1 MDKKAVFKKY
11 EMHQPL
17 LLPPS
22 IEELIPENHIVRVL
36 NDVIENMDLDFL
48 YKCYEGGGASSF
60 HPEMMLKVLIYA
72 YTQKIFS
79 CRNIAKALRENI
91 NFMWLSGNNRPDF
104 RTINRFRLK
113 IKDSIDDI
121 FSELLQFLSDKG
133 YITLSN
139 YFIDGTKIEA
149 NANKYSYVWRK
160 STARYKNGLQNKVR
174 QLLEEIDML
183 NEEENKNYGD
193 KDLEELGEDA
203 FITSEM
209 LEQTVS
215 KINEKINKN
224 SVEKK
229 SYKKAKTKI
238 EKDYLPR
245 LKKYEN
251 YEKVLNGRN
260 SFSKTDND
268 ATFMRPKDN
277 PMKKSQLKPCYNVQI
292 GTENQF
298 VVGFSIH
305 QKAGDTSVMIPH
317 LKKLNKTLKGKMPEN
332 IVSDGA
338 YGSEENYT
346 YLEEQSI
353 NAYVKYNYFHLEKK
367 DKFKNNVFRVENL
380 SYDNQKDEFICPNN
394 KRLKYVY
401 TRDYKTDNGYLTTRR
416 FYQCEDCTDCV
427 FRSECHRSKY
437 NRKISINHELNQM
450 KKRARDN
457 LNSDKGIELRKK
469 RGVEV
474 EAVFGQ
480 IKNNFG
486 FRRFSLRGLKK
497 VNAEWGIL
505 SMAHNIKKMALIEAK

>member
-36 NDVIENMDLDFL
+36 NDVVENMDLDFL

-113 IKDSIDDI
+113 IQDSIDDI
-121 FSELLQFLSDKG
+121 FSELLQFLSNKG

-183 NEEENKNYGD
+183 NEEENNNYGD

-203 FITSEM
+203 LITSEM

-224 SVEKK
+224 NVEKK

-238 EKDYLPR
+238 EKD
-245 LKKYEN
+245 
-251 YEKVLNGRN
+251 
-260 SFSKTDND
+260 
-268 ATFMRPKDN
+268 
-277 PMKKSQLKPCYNVQI
+277 
-292 GTENQF
+292 
-298 VVGFSIH
+298 
-305 QKAGDTSVMIPH
+305 
-317 LKKLNKTLKGKMPEN
+317 
-332 IVSDGA
+332 
-338 YGSEENYT
+338 
-346 YLEEQSI
+346 
-353 NAYVKYNYFHLEKK
+353 
-367 DKFKNNVFRVENL
+367 
-380 SYDNQKDEFICPNN
+380 
-394 KRLKYVY
+394 
-401 TRDYKTDNGYLTTRR
+401 
-416 FYQCEDCTDCV
+416 
-427 FRSECHRSKY
+427 
-437 NRKISINHELNQM
+437 
-450 KKRARDN
+450 
-457 LNSDKGIELRKK
+457 
-469 RGVEV
+469 
-474 EAVFGQ
+474 
-480 IKNNFG
+480 
-486 FRRFSLRGLKK
+486 
-497 VNAEWGIL
+497 
-505 SMAHNIKKMALIEAK
+505 